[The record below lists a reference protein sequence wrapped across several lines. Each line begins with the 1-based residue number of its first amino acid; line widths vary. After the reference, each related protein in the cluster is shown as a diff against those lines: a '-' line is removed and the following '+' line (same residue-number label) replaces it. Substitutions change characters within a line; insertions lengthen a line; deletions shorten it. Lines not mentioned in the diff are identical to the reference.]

1 MENYILRGSVILK
14 LTNKE
19 DNNIINL
26 ELDEVLSDLSLIS
39 NQLNYISFSEL
50 NSIIKYLLTNRQ
62 FEGKYQV
69 KRKRFEFIS
78 DHIKYLGRRIFN
90 FKSISKKSKFTS

>member
-1 MENYILRGSVILK
+1 MNKLIWQIR

-39 NQLNYISFSEL
+39 NQLNY
-50 NSIIKYLLTNRQ
+50 NDT
-62 FEGKYQV
+62 G
-69 KRKRFEFIS
+69 
-78 DHIKYLGRRIFN
+78 IFL
-90 FKSISKKSKFTS
+90 I